1 MDAKM
6 SQMQTMQSAAET
18 RASSMHCKSACSSSG
33 GISAQS
39 STALL
44 ISPAQERQ
52 SYK

>member
-6 SQMQTMQSAAET
+6 SQMQTIQSAADT
-18 RASSMHCKSACSSSG
+18 KASSMHCKSACSSSG

-52 SYK
+52 S

>member
-1 MDAKM
+1 M

-44 ISPAQERQ
+44 ISPAHERQ
-52 SYK
+52 S